1 MLPPTIVPR
10 RHDDDPLAVDL
21 PAVVERVRTVLH
33 QAGYTEP
40 RILELFQVSDFF
52 DIPRHGELPL
62 ALHRT
67 RGGSPLDT
75 LLRLFLLGR
84 PVDVETAGRA
94 VRPTPLEDWVRLGL
108 LRTEGE
114 AVSAPVALRPVGDL
128 VVAHDNPRLYGVQPD
143 FVMGVARTSLNV
155 AQLTV
160 RRPCGLAL
168 DVGCGGGF
176 QAFLAARHSDQV
188 VGVDRNPRASF
199 WAASFRNSS

>member
-1 MLPPTIVPR
+1 MQPPTIVPR

-108 LRTEGE
+108 LRTE
-114 AVSAPVALRPVGDL
+114 P
-128 VVAHDNPRLYGVQPD
+128 N
-143 FVMGVARTSLNV
+143 
-155 AQLTV
+155 
-160 RRPCGLAL
+160 
-168 DVGCGGGF
+168 
-176 QAFLAARHSDQV
+176 
-188 VGVDRNPRASF
+188 
-199 WAASFRNSS
+199 